1 MTDEAAMY
9 EAVAAIREGRIV
21 GVPTETVYGLA
32 VDPLNSEAVAN
43 LFDLKGR
50 PAEKPFAVLVSSL
63 EQAKELA
70 VLTAVALTL
79 ANEYW
84 PGPLT
89 LVLPRTANTPDWLGE
104 HDRGTVGIR
113 MPDHE
118 VALMLLDMAG
128 ALAVTSA
135 NWSGDAAVVDHAAAA
150 AVFGEAVSVYL
161 EGEAGGGASSTVI
174 DVSGERPVLV
184 RPGPVAWE

>member
-9 EAVAAIREGRIV
+9 EAVTAIREGRIV

-32 VDPLNSEAVAN
+32 VDPLNATAVAN

-50 PAEKPFAVLVSSL
+50 PADKPFAVLVSSL
-63 EQAKELA
+63 EQARELA
-70 VLTAVALTL
+70 MLTPAATTL

-128 ALAVTSA
+128 ALVVTSA
-135 NWSGDAAVVDHAAAA
+135 NWTAGSAVVDHAAAA
-150 AVFGEAVSVYL
+150 AIFGDAVAVYL
-161 EGEAGGGASSTVI
+161 EGEAGGGSSSTVI
-174 DVSGERPVLV
+174 DVSSDTPVLV
-184 RPGPVAWE
+184 RPGPIPWE

>member
-9 EAVAAIREGRIV
+9 GAVNAIREGRIV

-32 VDPLNSEAVAN
+32 VDPLNSEAVAT

-50 PAEKPFAVLVSSL
+50 PADKPFAVLVSSL
-63 EQAKELA
+63 EQAKQLA
-70 VLTAVALTL
+70 VLTPAAVAL

-89 LVLPRTANTPDWLGE
+89 LVLPRTADTPDWLGE

-150 AVFGEAVSVYL
+150 RVFGDAVAVYL
-161 EGEAGGGASSTVI
+161 EGEAGGGSSSTVI
-174 DVSGERPVLV
+174 DVSSDAPVLV
-184 RPGPVAWE
+184 RPGPIPWG

>member
-9 EAVAAIREGRIV
+9 EAVNAIKEGRIV

-32 VDPLNSEAVAN
+32 VDPMNSEAVAS

-50 PAEKPFAVLVSSL
+50 PADKPFAVLVSSL
-63 EQAKELA
+63 DQASGLA
-70 VLTAVALTL
+70 ILTPQATTL

-89 LVLPRTANTPDWLGE
+89 LVLPRSADTPDWLGE

-128 ALAVTSA
+128 PLLVTSA
-135 NWSGDAAVVDHAAAA
+135 NWSGDAPVADHAAAA
-150 AVFGEAVSVYL
+150 VVFGDAVAVYL
-161 EGEAGGGASSTVI
+161 EGEAGGGSSSTVI
-174 DVSGERPVLV
+174 DVSGDSPTLV
-184 RPGPVAWE
+184 RPGPIPWQ

>member
-9 EAVAAIREGRIV
+9 KAVNAIREGLVV

-32 VDPLNSEAVAN
+32 VDPMNATAVGT

-50 PAEKPFAVLVSSL
+50 PADKPFAVLVSSL
-63 EQAKELA
+63 EQARSLA
-70 VLTAVALTL
+70 VLTEAATTL
-79 ANEYW
+79 ANEHW

-89 LVLPRTANTPDWLGE
+89 LVLPRTADTPDWLGE

-128 ALAVTSA
+128 PLAVTSA
-135 NWSGDAAVVDHAAAA
+135 NWTGDASVVDHAAAA
-150 AVFGEAVSVYL
+150 AIFGDAVAVYL
-161 EGEAGGGASSTVI
+161 EGEAGGGSSSTVI
-174 DVSGERPVLV
+174 DVSSETASLV
-184 RPGPVAWE
+184 RPGPVPWD

>member
-9 EAVAAIREGRIV
+9 EAVNAIREGLVV

-32 VDPLNSEAVAN
+32 VDPMNAAAVAT

-63 EQAKELA
+63 EQARELA
-70 VLTAVALTL
+70 VLTDVATTL

-89 LVLPRTANTPDWLGE
+89 LVLPRSGNTPDWLGE

-128 ALAVTSA
+128 PLVVTSA
-135 NWSGDAAVVDHAAAA
+135 NWTGDSPVVDHAAAA
-150 AVFGEAVSVYL
+150 AIFGDAVAVYL
-161 EGEAGGGASSTVI
+161 EGEAGGGSSSTVI
-174 DVSGERPVLV
+174 DASSDTAALV
-184 RPGPVAWE
+184 RPGPVPWD

>member
-1 MTDEAAMY
+1 MTDEAVMY
-9 EAVAAIREGRIV
+9 EAVNAIREGKIV

-32 VDPLNSEAVAN
+32 VDPMSSEAVAN

-50 PAEKPFAVLVSSL
+50 PADKPFAVLVSSL
-63 EQAKELA
+63 EQAKDLA
-70 VLTAVALTL
+70 VLTPQAQTL

-89 LVLPRTANTPDWLGE
+89 LVLPRTADCPDWLGE

-135 NWSGDAAVVDHAAAA
+135 NWTGDVPVPDHAQAAA
-150 AVFGEAVSVYL
+150 IFGEAVAVYL
-161 EGEAGGGASSTVI
+161 EGEAGGGSSSTVI
-174 DVSGERPVLV
+174 DVSGDSPTLV
-184 RPGPVAWE
+184 RPGPISWE